1 VDFDFTQEQ
10 TMLRGLAREVLTAE
24 CSPAA
29 VRAQLERP
37 EGYSAALWGHLA
49 ETGLLGL
56 TIDEEHGGLGLGMIE
71 LALVLEEMG
80 RAAYPGPYFATV
92 VLATTALLA
101 GGSRDQLAAYLP
113 GIAEGKLRATVAL
126 MEDRLSAG
134 PEGIDLPAREQGGDF
149 VLSGHKRFVPF
160 AQVAN
165 LLLVAARTSGAGTS
179 ADPAQGITIFA
190 LDRDAPGLSITPTAM
205 IDQTN
210 KLFTV
215 SLENVRVGPER
226 VVGQVDGGWSVLEIV
241 QRRAAVGAAAIMLG
255 AARKCMDMSVEY
267 AKVREQF
274 GQPIGTF
281 QAIKHACAEMLV
293 EVENAHGATYYA
305 AWALDAAAPAGA
317 MAASVAKSY
326 VGDAARKVCG
336 SAIQVHGGI
345 GFTWEYDLHLYFKQ
359 AKLLEALYGDA
370 EHHREQVLREVLVPV
385 AVPVEVPA

>member
-1 VDFDFTQEQ
+1 
-10 TMLRGLAREVLTAE
+10 MLRGLVREVLTAE

-29 VRAQLERP
+29 VRAQLDHAD
-37 EGYSAALWGHLA
+37 GYSAALWGHLT

-56 TIDEEHGGLGLGMIE
+56 TIDEAHGGLGLGMIE
-71 LALVLEEMG
+71 LALTLEEMG

-101 GGSRDQLAAYLP
+101 GGSREQLAAYLP
-113 GIAEGKLRATVAL
+113 GIAEGKLRATLAV

-134 PEGIDLPAREQGGDF
+134 PAGIALPARAQSRDSEY
-149 VLSGHKRFVPF
+149 VLNGHKRFVPF
-160 AQVAN
+160 AQVADV
-165 LLLVAARTSGAGTS
+165 LLVAARTSGSDAASG
-179 ADPAQGITIFA
+179 ADPAHGITIFA
-190 LDRDAPGLSITPTAM
+190 LDRATPGLSVAPTAM

-215 SLENVRVGPER
+215 SLENVRVGPEQ
-226 VVGQVDGGWSVLEIV
+226 VVGQVDGGWRILEIV

-255 AARKCMDMSVEY
+255 AARKCMELSVGY

-281 QAIKHACAEMLV
+281 QAVKHACAEMLV

-305 AWALDAAAPAGA
+305 AWALDAAAPDAA
-317 MAASVAKSY
+317 LAASVAKSY

>member
-10 TMLRGLAREVLTAE
+10 TMLRGLVREVLTAE

-29 VRAQLERP
+29 VRAQLDRP
-37 EGYSAALWGHLA
+37 EGYSTALWGHLA

-56 TIDEEHGGLGLGMIE
+56 TIDEAHGGLGLGMIE

-101 GGSRDQLAAYLP
+101 GGGREQLAAYLP
-113 GIAEGKLRATVAL
+113 GIAEGRLRATLAV

-134 PEGIDLPAREQGGDF
+134 PEGVALRAREQGGEYI
-149 VLSGHKRFVPF
+149 LSGHKRFVPF
-160 AQVAN
+160 AQVAD
-165 LLLVAARTSGAGTS
+165 LILVAARTTES
-179 ADPAQGITIFA
+179 ADPSDGITIFA
-190 LDRDAPGLSITPTAM
+190 LDRHAPGLSVAPTAM

-215 SLENVRVGPER
+215 TLENVRVASDA
-226 VVGQVDGGWSVLEIV
+226 VVGRVDAGWSVLEIV
-241 QRRAAVGAAAIMLG
+241 QRRAAVGAAALMLG
-255 AARKCMDMSVEY
+255 AARRCIEMSVAY

-281 QAIKHACAEMLV
+281 QAVKHACAEMLV

-305 AWALDAAAPAGA
+305 AWALDAAAPDAGLA
-317 MAASVAKSY
+317 SSVAKSY

-370 EHHREQVLREVLVPV
+370 EHHREQILREVLVP
-385 AVPVEVPA
+385 APVPIPA